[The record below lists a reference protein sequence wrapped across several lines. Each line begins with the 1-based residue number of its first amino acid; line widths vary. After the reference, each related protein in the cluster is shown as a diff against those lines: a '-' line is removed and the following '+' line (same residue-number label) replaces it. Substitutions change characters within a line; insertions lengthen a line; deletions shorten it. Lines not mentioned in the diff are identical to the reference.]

1 MTPSVFISYTRAD
14 RAVAAE
20 IDLVLRQNGAQTFLD
35 QRELGPGDPLPDDLQ
50 AGIENCSSF
59 LLLWSKSAASSTWVN
74 REWNDAYTKQKR
86 IIPFIVDGCTLPS
99 PLSNFIHIG
108 GDDRKLAYS
117 NLLTAIFGKE
127 FRPRA
132 GSVFAGKWEA
142 NCNVHGILNVQYTF
156 ELRLNGQVVGVARAG
171 QLGGLVG
178 PMANMTFPLHGSWT
192 YQAEVLELRL
202 TTEALGQRNTETIQ
216 IVAKGTE
223 WDVLEGHDLKGLT
236 WRLKRVSAGL

>member
-1 MTPSVFISYTRAD
+1 MTPSVFISRTRAD

-35 QRELGPGDPLPDDLQ
+35 QRELGPGDQLPANLQ

-74 REWNDAYTKQKR
+74 REWNLAYTKQKR
-86 IIPFIVDGCTLPS
+86 IIPFIVDGFDLPS
-99 PLSNFIHIG
+99 PLNNFIYIAG
-108 GDDRKLAYS
+108 QDRKLAYS
-117 NLLTAIFGKE
+117 NLLTAIFGRE

-142 NCNVHGILNVQYTF
+142 NCNVFGVLDAQYSF
-156 ELRLNGQVVGVARAG
+156 ELRLNGQVVGVAAVR

-178 PMANMTFPLHGSWT
+178 AMANMTFPLHGSWT

-216 IVAKGTE
+216 IVADGTE
-223 WDVLEGHDLKGLT
+223 RDDFEGHDLKGLT